1 MSNHFYFLEFHK
13 MYETKETKEFQD
25 IYYATGPEDR
35 VWEEP
40 ESDGEEKVSR
50 ILTPPVA
57 LVLNVLGFLPPPSPT
72 SPTVMWMVEH
82 MHSVCD
88 YVR

>member
-25 IYYATGPEDR
+25 IYQATGPEDR
-35 VWEEP
+35 VREEP

-50 ILTPPVA
+50 ILTPPGCSCSKCA
-57 LVLNVLGFLPPPSPT
+57 RISPT
-72 SPTVMWMVEH
+72 TITNITDRDVDGGTHALRV
-82 MHSVCD
+82 
-88 YVR
+88 